1 MDSDDSGNR
10 VDPSEG
16 AVRSIS
22 SAAIDPTVPYD
33 LYVGFLDLREEQP
46 TVDPSPKLADPPDL
60 GAGPSFF
67 YGIQWWF
74 FGLLALGFFVYFAY
88 AERQQPRA
96 APARPDQPDH
106 NARV

>member
-1 MDSDDSGNR
+1 MAGFFRRFTKRFFVLCNIGAALLFLLGCYAYLF
-10 VDPSEG
+10 DPK
-16 AVRSIS
+16 
-22 SAAIDPTVPYD
+22 Y
-33 LYVGFLDLREEQP
+33 F
-46 TVDPSPKLADPPDL
+46 
-60 GAGPSFF
+60 
-67 YGIQWWF
+67 WF